1 MAEASGAG
9 GGSPRVTSGA
19 TSGAISGAA
28 PAAAGDAP
36 LAGAPAARRAD
47 LRAALLV
54 AVLVV
59 LLGWA
64 LKAMAVVLIPL
75 AAAILI
81 ALAVM
86 PVRDRVRAWVPAR
99 LAWLGPA
106 AAMALILL
114 VLVAFFGGLWLAAG
128 QLAGKVPEASEQ
140 VAAML
145 GGAEA
150 GAGGPGVAGNAAEG
164 AAEAVGDEAGDGGAA
179 AGEGG
184 APEASGGAGLLGGAT
199 GSLPGALRTAG
210 ESALGAAGGAA
221 ASVLNAGLAIGGGL
235 VLIFFLTLLL
245 LFESRA
251 WARKVEALAG
261 RRTEWRMLESA
272 EVVAAK
278 VRAYVLVQT
287 GLGAASACL
296 YAVWLSIWG
305 VDLILVWALLT
316 FLMNFIPTLGSIV
329 AGVTTTAYALITVD
343 VGTGLIVGAGILT
356 VEQVMGNLVAPQVQ
370 SRNIALSPFVVL
382 VALMFW
388 GWAWGIAG
396 ALLAVPMTFA
406 LVVVGAHVPALA
418 PWALLLTDRTDF
430 EGLEEATRPG

>member
-1 MAEASGAG
+1 
-9 GGSPRVTSGA
+9 V
-19 TSGAISGAA
+19 
-28 PAAAGDAP
+28 
-36 LAGAPAARRAD
+36 
-47 LRAALLV
+47 AALV
-54 AVLVV
+54 I

-75 AAAILI
+75 AAAVLI

-86 PVRDRVRAWVPAR
+86 PVRDRVRAR
-99 LAWLGPA
+99 LPRRMAWLGPA

-114 VLVAFFGGLWLAAG
+114 VLLAFFGGLWLAAG

-140 VAAML
+140 VAEML

-150 GAGGPGVAGNAAEG
+150 GAVAGGAQGGQGAQGGVAGG
-164 AAEAVGDEAGDGGAA
+164 AAQGAA
-179 AGEGG
+179 AAVEGG
-184 APEASGGAGLLGGAT
+184 ASGGASGGGGGGGFLGQAT
-199 GSLPGALRTAG
+199 GSLGSSLRTVG
-210 ESALGAAGGAA
+210 DSALGAAGGAA
-221 ASVLNAGLAIGGGL
+221 ASILNAGLAIGGGL

-245 LFESRA
+245 LFESDD
-251 WARKVEALAG
+251 WARKVQALLG
-261 RRTEWRMLESA
+261 RRAEWRMLESA

-278 VRAYVLVQT
+278 ARAYVIVQAA
-287 GLGAASACL
+287 LGAASACL
-296 YAVWLSIWG
+296 YAVWLWVWG
-305 VDLILVWALLT
+305 VDLILVWSLLT

-329 AGVTTTAYALITVD
+329 AGVTTTAYALITKD

-356 VEQVMGNLVAPQVQ
+356 IEQVMGNLVAPQVQ

-406 LVVVGAHVPALA
+406 LVVVGAHIPALK
-418 PWALLLTDRTDF
+418 PWALLLTDRTDM

>member
-1 MAEASGAG
+1 
-9 GGSPRVTSGA
+9 V
-19 TSGAISGAA
+19 AA
-28 PAAAGDAP
+28 DAV
-36 LAGAPAARRAD
+36 PAARRPD
-47 LRAALLV
+47 LRTGLLV
-54 AVLVV
+54 AALVI

-75 AAAILI
+75 ASAVLI

-86 PVRDRVRAWVPAR
+86 PVRDRVRARLPRR

-114 VLVAFFGGLWLAAG
+114 VLALFFGGLWLAAR
-128 QLAGKVPEASEQ
+128 QLAAKVPEASQQITEILATASPGDGQ
-140 VAAML
+140 GVAAEAAQGAAL
-145 GGAEA
+145 AGGGDAEA
-150 GAGGPGVAGNAAEG
+150 GPAPRGAQGG
-164 AAEAVGDEAGDGGAA
+164 AAPSGGATDGGA
-179 AGEGG
+179 GSPG
-184 APEASGGAGLLGGAT
+184 
-199 GSLPGALRTAG
+199 GSLRGTLTTLSD
-210 ESALGAAGGAA
+210 SALGAAGGAA
-221 ASVLNAGLAIGGGL
+221 AAVLNAGLAILGGL

-245 LFESRA
+245 LFESGA
-251 WARKVEALAG
+251 WARKVQALAG
-261 RRTEWRMLESA
+261 RRTEWRLLESA

-278 VRAYVLVQT
+278 ARAYVVVQT
-287 GLGAASACL
+287 GLGATSALL
-296 YAVWLSIWG
+296 YALWLWIWG
-305 VDLILVWALLT
+305 VDLIVVWSLLT

-329 AGVTTTAYALITVD
+329 AGVTTTAYAFITKD
-343 VGTGLIVGAGILT
+343 LGTAVAVGAGILT

-430 EGLEEATRPG
+430 EGLEEATTPG